1 MNKQENRADIAV
13 IAAMSARLLH
23 ITLMPLHRH
32 VYASVVVHFQ
42 NVHTVPV
49 ELLAV
54 QNPVNNLFH
63 NLFTFL
69 F

>member
-23 ITLMPLHRH
+23 ITLMPLYRH

-42 NVHTVPV
+42 YVHTVPV

-54 QNPVNNLFH
+54 
-63 NLFTFL
+63 
-69 F
+69 